1 MDASGCDKCQL
12 FALNDVRNF
21 GYGVGTKKWRSNMPK
36 TVKVV
41 AGLLQQSSN
50 AASLSCCGCGFDC
63 KNGNSNNPGP
73 TLLSLGFS
81 DSLPEELK
89 QVVIEVDSIT
99 FRRNNADD
107 VVVDSFTIEALDL
120 VEADTFQIDL
130 LQYRGRNQLTVIEDL
145 ELDAGTYS
153 EILVTVLDGDINLSY
168 VQEDDDTLKEIT
180 VPAGGLSL
188 ESIEL
193 TGDEQVYTVEFG
205 LAQSLQYQASD
216 DNYLMTTD
224 GIRLEDNAL
233 AASLSGRVDS
243 DLFDTVSPCDAK
255 EDPEQGNRIYLYEGS
270 GLTDTQLAD
279 VFTSDSSTQIP
290 DNALAPFAV
299 ASLVKNTLTG
309 SWEYAFG
316 FLPAGEYTMAFA
328 CDTADDDAVE
338 FDDLVIPLP
347 EDQVYEITLEE
358 AQQSVCDLADGAK
371 CQ

>member
-1 MDASGCDKCQL
+1 
-12 FALNDVRNF
+12 
-21 GYGVGTKKWRSNMPK
+21 MPK

-41 AGLLQQSSN
+41 SVLLLLSSIAVSIAG
-50 AASLSCCGCGFDC
+50 CGCGFDC
-63 KNGNSNNPGP
+63 NSGNDNNPGP

-99 FRRNNADD
+99 FRRSNAEA

-153 EILVTVLDGDINLSY
+153 EILVTVLDGDINFSY
-168 VQEDDDTLKEIT
+168 VQEADDTLKEIT
-180 VPAGGLSL
+180 VPAGGLTL
-188 ESIEL
+188 EGIEL
-193 TGDEQVYTVEFG
+193 AGDEQLYTVEFG
-205 LAQSLQYQASD
+205 LAQSLQYQATD
-216 DNYLMTTD
+216 DNYLMATD

-255 EDPEQGNRIYLYEGS
+255 DDPELGNRIYLYEGS

-279 VFTSDSSTQIP
+279 VFTSGSSAQIP

-316 FLPAGEYTMAFA
+316 FLPAGDYTMAFA

-347 EDQVYEITLEE
+347 EDQVYEVTLEE
-358 AQQSVCDLADGAK
+358 AQQSVCDLADGAN
-371 CQ
+371 CS